1 MKKSL
6 GILLAVLCLCS
17 CEGIDCV
24 LNNVV
29 SCYYTFYSSETGNNI
44 SLIDTLTITA
54 QGTDSILFNRGVN
67 TSSVALPMSYDNDT
81 DTLSFIVYGEDYY
94 NVSTLYVSKTNVQ
107 HFESPDCPT
116 SMFHFI
122 TDVTFDSNVI
132 DSVVVIKADVNY
144 MQDENIKVYFR
155 TSD

>member
-1 MKKSL
+1 MRRL
-6 GILLAVLCLCS
+6 VGILFVVACLCS
-17 CEGIDCV
+17 CEGIDCS

-29 SCYYTFYSSETGNNI
+29 SCYYSFYSSESGSKV
-44 SLIDTLTITA
+44 SLTDTLTITA
-54 QGTDSILFNRGVN
+54 QGTDSILYNRGVN
-67 TSSVALPMSYDNDT
+67 TSTVDVPMSYFNDA
-81 DTLSFIVYGEDYY
+81 DTLTFIIYGEDYY
-94 NVSTLYVSKTNVQ
+94 SVSTIYVSKTNTQ

-116 SMFHFI
+116 SMFHYI

-132 DSVVVIKADVNY
+132 DSVVMVRPEVDY